1 MIIIIYCTYNYFS
14 FAYKDYVVRE
24 RYVKLLKE
32 TSKMHQKLKKTK
44 KNQTFSQ
51 KPNKNYLKLT
61 RLLKE
66 LVAPPDGP
74 DPANEEQGQAALKD
88 GHAVEG
94 ASPLALVPGASP
106 LPCQAPQQEG
116 RQRRSCCD
124 VTIVVFMFVDS
135 FQCNIYNG
143 VYPKVRD
150 IAHWGRISYQA
161 KTIICN
167 FILIIIII
175 TY

>member
-1 MIIIIYCTYNYFS
+1 MKLLMIIILIGTSYISVLFIKTILCMN
-14 FAYKDYVVRE
+14 
-24 RYVKLLKE
+24 VKLLYE
-32 TSKMHQKLKKTK
+32 TSKRHQKLKKTK

-61 RLLKE
+61 RLLEE

-116 RQRRSCCD
+116 RQRRSCYD
-124 VTIVVFMFVDS
+124 VTIFF
-135 FQCNIYNG
+135 F
-143 VYPKVRD
+143 
-150 IAHWGRISYQA
+150 YQE
-161 KTIICN
+161 IH
-167 FILIIIII
+167 LVL
-175 TY
+175 YLQRGLP